1 MRAAVMQMALDEWSC
16 RSEAGRQA
24 VNKPLRRRGNLLR
37 VGLDSRARAHHQ
49 RAASSCEK
57 VSRAKACAHTIPV
70 NGMDGKVRPSNEHAA
85 IIHALPMTPN

>member
-1 MRAAVMQMALDEWSC
+1 M
-16 RSEAGRQA
+16 
-24 VNKPLRRRGNLLR
+24 NKPLLRRGNLLR
-37 VGLDSRARAHHQ
+37 VGLDSSVRVHE

-70 NGMDGKVRPSNEHAA
+70 NNGMAGKLRPSNEHAA